1 MIRVDYT
8 RKGSHHH
15 TLTVHGH
22 AGYDDTGRD
31 IVCAGVS
38 AISYALLGYL
48 YHVGYVV
55 EDVKT
60 ESGDLSLSCVGGD
73 AAFDMAMVGYLQIAR
88 AYPQCVDVH
97 IAGTSPDDT
106 RKGAQK
112 GA

>member
-8 RKGSHHH
+8 RKGNYH

-48 YHVGYVV
+48 HHAGCVV
-55 EDVKT
+55 ADAKT
-60 ESGDLSLSCVGGD
+60 ESGDLGIACWGGE
-73 AAFDMAMVGYLQIAR
+73 AAFDMAMIGYLQIER
-88 AYPQCVDVH
+88 QYPRNVEVH
-97 IAGTSPDDT
+97 IAGTCPDDT